1 MRRKKIR
8 LRYKKERVLFSDV
21 LPYEIPF
28 IFTNRY
34 FYRFLVKNKIQ
45 IDGGVLKWD
54 KDIDKGARL
63 ILSCLFQKQSKDIKN
78 KNNINVEITSFKSI
92 PFIYNILHKPN
103 KCRLLSII
111 HPANQMMIVDFYN
124 KYKNSILYL
133 CSKSHYSIRFP
144 QKVACYF
151 YYKDRLHH
159 VLLGKKTD
167 KMEMFFSEYENLRT
181 FFSYKKYTNI
191 YKFYEDY
198 RYQRAEKKFQH
209 LMKFDIQ
216 SCFDSIY
223 THSIAWAISGGV
235 DLYKDNFEGIPDK
248 SLGYI
253 WDKIMQE
260 MNYNETNGIVIGPE
274 FSRIF
279 AEVILQ
285 HVDQRV
291 EQGLLNKGFILN
303 PDYECYRYVDDYFF
317 FYNNEEVHKKALELF
332 EQTLKEFKLN
342 ISNEK
347 NVFYERPF
355 ITNITKAKLYIDNI
369 LNENFRLFFECKE
382 TNNYEEEEPED
393 FSQDELLENQKLI
406 LTKHKIEEYLSQKP
420 YFKLCSTDFC
430 KKYKTIISDN
440 EVQSKD
446 VVNYTMARIYIKVD
460 RILKRIDKI
469 IKPLSIAL
477 IDPNLSEQHHS
488 IRKQIDKEERI
499 LAKFLF
505 EILDSVFFI
514 YAMNKRVNTTLKV
527 LQILNIIIIY
537 LDNKYTIGIGNDIK
551 EIKRFSEYIREIVF
565 KKIRDEI
572 SLVFQTAPI
581 DDNTQLET
589 LYFLIILKQ
598 MNTKYQLNEAEIK
611 KYLKISIEQ
620 GVDEKETKS
629 FPSLNALSS
638 TILLYYF
645 GNRKMFMSLK
655 SRLIYATIE
664 KISNIPE
671 NRVKISAEYIIL
683 ALDLAACPFI
693 RLSDKRK
700 ILQKI
705 GLSRKEADEVIE
717 YLKYQKFMFTRWTG
731 VDITKELN
739 AKISQ
744 EVYS

>member
-1 MRRKKIR
+1 M
-8 LRYKKERVLFSDV
+8 
-21 LPYEIPF
+21 
-28 IFTNRY
+28 
-34 FYRFLVKNKIQ
+34 
-45 IDGGVLKWD
+45 
-54 KDIDKGARL
+54 
-63 ILSCLFQKQSKDIKN
+63 
-78 KNNINVEITSFKSI
+78 
-92 PFIYNILHKPN
+92 
-103 KCRLLSII
+103 
-111 HPANQMMIVDFYN
+111 
-124 KYKNSILYL
+124 
-133 CSKSHYSIRFP
+133 
-144 QKVACYF
+144 
-151 YYKDRLHH
+151 
-159 VLLGKKTD
+159 
-167 KMEMFFSEYENLRT
+167 
-181 FFSYKKYTNI
+181 
-191 YKFYEDY
+191 
-198 RYQRAEKKFQH
+198 
-209 LMKFDIQ
+209 
-216 SCFDSIY
+216 
-223 THSIAWAISGGV
+223 
-235 DLYKDNFEGIPDK
+235 
-248 SLGYI
+248 
-253 WDKIMQE
+253 
-260 MNYNETNGIVIGPE
+260 
-274 FSRIF
+274 
-279 AEVILQ
+279 
-285 HVDQRV
+285 
-291 EQGLLNKGFILN
+291 
-303 PDYECYRYVDDYFF
+303 
-317 FYNNEEVHKKALELF
+317 ELF

-611 KYLKISIEQ
+611 
-620 GVDEKETKS
+620 
-629 FPSLNALSS
+629 
-638 TILLYYF
+638 
-645 GNRKMFMSLK
+645 
-655 SRLIYATIE
+655 
-664 KISNIPE
+664 NI
-671 NRVKISAEYIIL
+671 
-683 ALDLAACPFI
+683 
-693 RLSDKRK
+693 
-700 ILQKI
+700 
-705 GLSRKEADEVIE
+705 
-717 YLKYQKFMFTRWTG
+717 
-731 VDITKELN
+731 
-739 AKISQ
+739 
-744 EVYS
+744 

>member
-1 MRRKKIR
+1 
-8 LRYKKERVLFSDV
+8 
-21 LPYEIPF
+21 
-28 IFTNRY
+28 
-34 FYRFLVKNKIQ
+34 
-45 IDGGVLKWD
+45 
-54 KDIDKGARL
+54 
-63 ILSCLFQKQSKDIKN
+63 
-78 KNNINVEITSFKSI
+78 
-92 PFIYNILHKPN
+92 
-103 KCRLLSII
+103 
-111 HPANQMMIVDFYN
+111 
-124 KYKNSILYL
+124 
-133 CSKSHYSIRFP
+133 
-144 QKVACYF
+144 
-151 YYKDRLHH
+151 
-159 VLLGKKTD
+159 
-167 KMEMFFSEYENLRT
+167 
-181 FFSYKKYTNI
+181 
-191 YKFYEDY
+191 
-198 RYQRAEKKFQH
+198 
-209 LMKFDIQ
+209 
-216 SCFDSIY
+216 
-223 THSIAWAISGGV
+223 
-235 DLYKDNFEGIPDK
+235 
-248 SLGYI
+248 
-253 WDKIMQE
+253 
-260 MNYNETNGIVIGPE
+260 
-274 FSRIF
+274 
-279 AEVILQ
+279 
-285 HVDQRV
+285 
-291 EQGLLNKGFILN
+291 
-303 PDYECYRYVDDYFF
+303 
-317 FYNNEEVHKKALELF
+317 
-332 EQTLKEFKLN
+332 
-342 ISNEK
+342 
-347 NVFYERPF
+347 
-355 ITNITKAKLYIDNI
+355 
-369 LNENFRLFFECKE
+369 
-382 TNNYEEEEPED
+382 
-393 FSQDELLENQKLI
+393 
-406 LTKHKIEEYLSQKP
+406 
-420 YFKLCSTDFC
+420 
-430 KKYKTIISDN
+430 
-440 EVQSKD
+440 
-446 VVNYTMARIYIKVD
+446 MARIYIKVD

-488 IRKQIDKEERI
+488 IRKQIDKKERI